1 MLRMVAPAG
10 VAVGMRD
17 MIRAAVRTAVPQTQ
31 CDIEQRLAT
40 ALGAKRVWW
49 TCSGRAALFF
59 TLKALHV
66 LRPDRHLVA
75 IPAYTCYSVAAAVVR
90 AGLKLKLIEISPSL
104 EPDYD
109 SLQANGD
116 ERVLCIVTAGL
127 FGVPDDVIK
136 ATRVASRIGAFVIE
150 DIAQCLGA
158 SRQGRPAGTTG
169 DIAICSF
176 GRGKP
181 LPLGQGGAIVAH
193 VEQVG
198 DLIDGYFGQIE
209 VQRSNARAFLEVLLT
224 SVFLRPSLYWIPD
237 AMPFLKLGVSE
248 FNPDF
253 PVGRG
258 TAFSNA
264 LGGDLFGRLESL
276 RQARE
281 VRARRLLEVL
291 ANAQRFTAPSISE
304 DCVPNLLRLPVLAS
318 DSATRT
324 KAVAALRSRGIA
336 AAILYPTAV
345 CDIPG
350 MAPYMT
356 DKTFHQLCAE
366 GVAGRLF
373 SLPTHPMVSEA
384 DINMIGETLK
394 ELRA

>member
-1 MLRMVAPAG
+1 MVAPAG
-10 VAVGMRD
+10 IRVGMRD
-17 MIRAAVRTAVPQTQ
+17 MVRAAVRSAVPGTRSE
-31 CDIEQRLAT
+31 IEEELAM

-59 TLKALHV
+59 ALKALHA
-66 LRPDRHLVA
+66 LRPDRHVVA

-109 SLQANGD
+109 SLESMGD
-116 ERVLCIVTAGL
+116 ERVLCIITAGL
-127 FGVPDDVIK
+127 FGVPDDAVG
-136 ATRVASRIGAFVIE
+136 ATRVGSRIGAFVIE

-169 DIAICSF
+169 DVAICSF

-181 LPLGQGGAIVAH
+181 LPLGQGGAIVARI
-193 VEQVG
+193 EEVG
-198 DLIDGYFGQIE
+198 DLIDGYFDQSE
-209 VQRSNARAFLEVLLT
+209 VGRSNAGAFLEVLLT

-237 AMPFLKLGVSE
+237 GLPFLKLGISE

-258 TAFSNA
+258 TRFSEA
-264 LGGDLFGRLESL
+264 LGGNLFGRLESL
-276 RQARE
+276 RQGRE
-281 VRARRLLEVL
+281 KRARRLCEVL
-291 ANAQRFTAPSISE
+291 ANAPRLTTPSIPQ
-304 DCVPNLLRLPVLAS
+304 DCVPNPLRLPVLAG
-318 DSATRT
+318 DSEVRT
-324 KAVAALRSRGIA
+324 AAVAALRSRGIG
-336 AAILYPTAV
+336 AAILYPTAI

-350 MAPYMT
+350 VAVHMA
-356 DKTFHQLCAE
+356 DKNFHRTCAE
-366 GVAGRLF
+366 NLAGRLF

-394 ELRA
+394 ELRV